1 MLHGVHDRLYPT
13 PHKEF
18 LVQVGKL
25 SYRQVEFPMCFVS
38 PVESGL
44 HVIMW
49 HVSSMYREDVVSSC
63 GINHSDRYEVGRCT
77 RIYA

>member
-44 HVIMW
+44 HVIM
-49 HVSSMYREDVVSSC
+49 
-63 GINHSDRYEVGRCT
+63 
-77 RIYA
+77 

>member
-1 MLHGVHDRLYPT
+1 MHDQFYPT

-18 LVQVGKL
+18 LVQVVKL
-25 SYRQVEFPMCFVS
+25 SYRQVEFPMCLVS

-63 GINHSDRYEVGRCT
+63 GINHSDRYEGGRGNH
-77 RIYA
+77 I